1 MPTLR
6 IMPSQQDTAVR
17 MKAHSQHHRMPFCP
31 CVNILSIASH
41 KVLSEK
47 HKSFKTLLF
56 MGFLSPCKYSFIEY
70 SSCTRAREKQIYCF
84 YALWLISINLS
95 QHQIFQIL
103 ALIFFFFFKKKRR
116 HFNFI
121 FAIFIHI
128 VLFFFMTK
136 WSVLEWQVSL
146 VEKMQTRE

>member
-103 ALIFFFFFKKKRR
+103 ALIFFFFFLKKGDISISYSLYL
-116 HFNFI
+116 FI
-121 FAIFIHI
+121 LY
-128 VLFFFMTK
+128 VFF
-136 WSVLEWQVSL
+136 S
-146 VEKMQTRE
+146 